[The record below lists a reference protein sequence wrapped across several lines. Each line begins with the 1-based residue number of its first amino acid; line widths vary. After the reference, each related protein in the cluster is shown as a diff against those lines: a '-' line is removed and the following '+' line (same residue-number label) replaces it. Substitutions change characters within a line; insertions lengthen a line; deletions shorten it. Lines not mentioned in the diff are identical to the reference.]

1 MGIDRF
7 VIKYLPSTSYLW
19 MQITHTTHKRKREKT
34 NLGGIDRF
42 QVHFCGKQLICTQL
56 VMQQNVICRSTYFHT
71 DHLSFPYSW
80 GPSSGI
86 NAPLGDFATS
96 GPHKLV
102 TKSRPTVLCLLV
114 WTLMKKE
121 WPQNGGCLY
130 ANHHARIWSILLQW
144 PTIWLLS

>member
-1 MGIDRF
+1 MTIPYQSINFHQNKEMEGQSNKSNGLLSSLSCNIGWGLT
-7 VIKYLPSTSYLW
+7 VLLSNISHQHLIYGCKS
-19 MQITHTTHKRKREKT
+19 HTTHKRKREKT

-56 VMQQNVICRSTYFHT
+56 VMQQNVICRSTNFHT

-114 WTLMKKE
+114 
-121 WPQNGGCLY
+121 
-130 ANHHARIWSILLQW
+130 
-144 PTIWLLS
+144 